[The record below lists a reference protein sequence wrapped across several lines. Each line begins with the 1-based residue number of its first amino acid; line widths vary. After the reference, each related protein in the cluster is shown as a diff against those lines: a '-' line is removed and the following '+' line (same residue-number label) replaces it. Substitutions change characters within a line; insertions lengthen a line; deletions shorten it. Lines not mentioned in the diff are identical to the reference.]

1 METQLNTLGCFL
13 SVQVLAENISQV
25 DHLATICAVAQV
37 YRTAM
42 AVRDRYNNNEK

>member
-1 METQLNTLGCFL
+1 MGCFL

-25 DHLATICAVAQV
+25 DHRATTGAVAQV
-37 YRTAM
+37 NRTAM